1 MTRYDY
7 QDRLP
12 YCNFFHA
19 DKSFACDWNH
29 SCLLYCNLGTVCSLF
44 LSENKD
50 MNHLANS
57 LANIYMGAFIER
69 CYGFFSDFILFFL
82 AFFGYPV
89 IYHMGY
95 FSLVDIV
102 KKYYREDS

>member
-7 QDRLP
+7 KDRLP
-12 YCNFFHA
+12 YCNFIHA

-69 CYGFFSDFILFFL
+69 CYGFFSDFILYFL

-89 IYHMGY
+89 IYRMGY

-102 KKYYREDS
+102 

>member
-12 YCNFFHA
+12 YCNFFHD

-29 SCLLYCNLGTVCSLF
+29 SRLLYCNLGTVCSLI

-50 MNHLANS
+50 MNHLPNS
-57 LANIYMGAFIER
+57 LANIYMKAFFER
-69 CYGFFSDFILFFL
+69 CYGLFGDFFL
-82 AFFGYPV
+82 ALFGY
-89 IYHMGY
+89 
-95 FSLVDIV
+95 LAN
-102 KKYYREDS
+102 